1 MGARPPSRQGDWRK
15 FLESSTRHT
24 FTHLYTLLHTFTHL
38 YTLLHIESSTHT
50 LKPSQQHGAEKKLHT
65 EIHFIAK
72 L

>member
-15 FLESSTRHT
+15 FLESSTR
-24 FTHLYTLLHTFTHL
+24 HTFTHL